1 MSKEV
6 GSCRLGA
13 AYKPKERKPKK
24 PHYIPRPWGKP
35 YNYKCFQCPFTCMEK
50 SHLYNHMKYSLCK
63 NSLSL
68 LIDSSDWA
76 YKKGHLLQPE
86 LRLFPTPEGSRGLP
100 KGDLSDPAPPKRPRP
115 GPRPGDSSPAEP
127 GPPSEDGGA
136 FPEEE
141 EEEEVAGGLLRTTDP
156 SEGRKAGAPGETDV
170 GALLFGF
177 KDKSREPEPD
187 FIITDVFSL
196 RNAGGRG
203 RETLSPETDTKPKV
217 GRAPKKPLNTGG
229 LLMEQWRLVAGGQK
243 SRASVDLT
251 PVGTEGSG
259 IIPCYPPP
267 AYSDYQEAQ
276 GLNLS
281 LLGINYPLSPGLFS
295 YLGPT
300 LTTGTAATHAPIAQ
314 MPFLASAAQLLPPPA
329 AAAATATPFQ
339 TLQGPERSAFLPR
352 FYYPLLFEHALGTP
366 SGKATDA
373 QPAPANLALPAKT
386 PGEMP
391 TALGLLKVPMSKAV
405 ASWPRSSRRD
415 PVQEVELK
423 AGPPGTKEEEE
434 EEEEEG
440 RCRGSQKEAT
450 GSGRT
455 PSSEIYRGMLGTSSR
470 KAQGALASPM
480 AAMSTLK
487 RKSFFG
493 SGLDFLKDPSGV
505 DSLPLGKFDYQRS
518 VPAATPLL
526 PWPKDSDTVSA
537 EVTSHGLPALDGP
550 PGKPP
555 QGYRPMSPGPIG
567 EDLSKALG
575 DYEKVERR
583 LGQLTTTGGPTQ
595 GPLREQLGKIR
606 RELYHIHQALE
617 KATRPPEGPLD
628 LSVKRVPDKGPSP
641 PGLELEEGGW
651 EETRLETTKTP
662 LDLLLLQLGQPE
674 GRQGSSESPGVPITV
689 LPPTLATESFYG
701 HTTKCEADSSVLLG
715 ADGRAPGGS
724 GSTPGG
730 PQLLAPEEGPLGG
743 WGGGPRSGMGVLPG
757 DPEATCLH
765 SPENTEV

>member
-13 AYKPKERKPKK
+13 TYKPKERKPKK

-86 LRLFPTPEGSRGLP
+86 LRFFPTSEGLRGLP
-100 KGDLSDPAPPKRPRP
+100 KGDPSDPTPPKRPKP

-127 GPPSEDGGA
+127 GLPSEDRGA

-141 EEEEVAGGLLRTTDP
+141 EEEETSGGFMRAMDP
-156 SEGRKAGAPGETDV
+156 SEGRKT
-170 GALLFGF
+170 GALGEADMGALFFEF
-177 KDKSREPEPD
+177 KDKNREPEPD

-196 RNAGGRG
+196 RNSGGRG
-203 RETLSPETDTKPKV
+203 QEPPSPEADPKPKS
-217 GRAPKKPLNTGG
+217 GRAPKKSLSSGG

-243 SRASVDLT
+243 SRASVDLA
-251 PVGTEGSG
+251 PVGNEGSG

-300 LTTGTAATHAPIAQ
+300 LTTGAAATHAPITQ

-329 AAAATATPFQ
+329 AASASTAPFQ
-339 TLQGPERSAFLPR
+339 TLQGPECSAFLPR
-352 FYYPLLFEHALGTP
+352 FYYPLLFEHTLGTP
-366 SGKATDA
+366 SGKAADA

-386 PGEMP
+386 PGELP

-415 PVQEVELK
+415 SVQEVELK
-423 AGPPGTKEEEE
+423 AGPPETKEEEE

-440 RCRGSQKEAT
+440 RCQSSQKEGA
-450 GSGRT
+450 GPSRT
-455 PSSEIYRGMLGTSSR
+455 PSSEIYRGLFGTNSR
-470 KAQGALASPM
+470 KAHGTLVSPS
-480 AAMSTLK
+480 ATVSTLK

-526 PWPKDSDTVSA
+526 PWSKDSDTIGS
-537 EVTSHGLPALDGP
+537 ETTSPGLPGLDGP
-550 PGKPP
+550 TSKQ
-555 QGYRPMSPGPIG
+555 QGYRPVSPGPIG

-583 LGQLTTTGGPTQ
+583 LGQLATTGGPTQ

-628 LSVKRVPDKGPSP
+628 LSVKRVSDKEPSP
-641 PGLELEEGGW
+641 TGLELEEGGW
-651 EETRLETTKTP
+651 EETGLETTKTP

-689 LPPTLATESFYG
+689 LPSTLAAEPFYG

-724 GSTPGG
+724 GPTSGG
-730 PQLLAPEEGPLGG
+730 PQLLASEEGPLGG
-743 WGGGPRSGMGVLPG
+743 WGGGPRSGMGGLPG

>member
-13 AYKPKERKPKK
+13 TYKPKERKPKK

-68 LIDSSDWA
+68 LIDSSDW
-76 YKKGHLLQPE
+76 
-86 LRLFPTPEGSRGLP
+86 RP
-100 KGDLSDPAPPKRPRP
+100 KP
-115 GPRPGDSSPAEP
+115 GPRPGD
-127 GPPSEDGGA
+127 
-136 FPEEE
+136 
-141 EEEEVAGGLLRTTDP
+141 T
-156 SEGRKAGAPGETDV
+156 
-170 GALLFGF
+170 LLFGF

-203 RETLSPETDTKPKV
+203 RETLSPETDPKPKV
-217 GRAPKKPLNTGG
+217 GRAPKKSLTTGG

-300 LTTGTAATHAPIAQ
+300 LTTGAAATHAPITQ

-329 AAAATATPFQ
+329 AAATTATPFQ

-352 FYYPLLFEHALGTP
+352 FYYPLLFEHALGTA

-391 TALGLLKVPMSKAV
+391 TALGLFKVPMPKAV

-415 PVQEVELK
+415 PVQEMELK
-423 AGPPGTKEEEE
+423 GADPQRSQVAKVPLT
-434 EEEEEG
+434 EG
-440 RCRGSQKEAT
+440 
-450 GSGRT
+450 
-455 PSSEIYRGMLGTSSR
+455 
-470 KAQGALASPM
+470 
-480 AAMSTLK
+480 
-487 RKSFFG
+487 
-493 SGLDFLKDPSGV
+493 
-505 DSLPLGKFDYQRS
+505 S

-526 PWPKDSDTVSA
+526 PWPKDSDNVDSEA
-537 EVTSHGLPALDGP
+537 TSPGLQALHRP

-575 DYEKVERR
+575 VYEKVERR
-583 LGQLTTTGGPTQ
+583 LGQLTTSGGPTQ

-628 LSVKRVPDKGPSP
+628 LSVKR
-641 PGLELEEGGW
+641 
-651 EETRLETTKTP
+651 ETGLETTKTP

-674 GRQGSSESPGVPITV
+674 GRQGSTESPGVPITV

-730 PQLLAPEEGPLGG
+730 PQLLAPEEGPL
-743 WGGGPRSGMGVLPG
+743 
-757 DPEATCLH
+757 
-765 SPENTEV
+765 

>member
-13 AYKPKERKPKK
+13 SYKPKERKPKK

-86 LRLFPTPEGSRGLP
+86 LRLFPTSEGPRGPP
-100 KGDLSDPAPPKRPRP
+100 KGDPSDPAPPKRPKP
-115 GPRPGDSSPAEP
+115 GPRPGNSSPADP
-127 GPPSEDGGA
+127 GPPGEDGGA
-136 FPEEE
+136 FPEDDDD
-141 EEEEVAGGLLRTTDP
+141 EEVAGGLLRAMDP
-156 SEGRKAGAPGETDV
+156 SEGRKAGASAEADV

-177 KDKSREPEPD
+177 KDKIREPEPD

-203 RETLSPETDTKPKV
+203 REPPSPEADPKPKT
-217 GRAPKKPLNTGG
+217 GRAPKKSLSTGG

-243 SRASVDLT
+243 SRASVDLA

-267 AYSDYQEAQ
+267 AYSEYQEAQ

-300 LTTGTAATHAPIAQ
+300 LTAGAAATHAPITQ

-329 AAAATATPFQ
+329 AAAATTAPFQ

-366 SGKATDA
+366 SGKASDA
-373 QPAPANLALPAKT
+373 PPAPANLALPGKT

-405 ASWPRSSRRD
+405 SSWPRSHRD
-415 PVQEVELK
+415 PGQEVELK
-423 AGPPGTKEEEE
+423 AGPLGTKEEEE
-434 EEEEEG
+434 EEEKEG
-440 RCRGSQKEAT
+440 RCQSFQKEGT
-450 GSGRT
+450 GPSRT
-455 PSSEIYRGMLGTSSR
+455 PTSEIYRSLLGSSSR
-470 KAQGALASPM
+470 KAQGTLASP
-480 AAMSTLK
+480 AAAVSTLK
-487 RKSFFG
+487 RKSFLG
-493 SGLDFLKDPSGV
+493 GGLDFPKDPTGV

-526 PWPKDSDTVSA
+526 SWPKDSDTVGSEA
-537 EVTSHGLPALDGP
+537 TSPTLQALDGP
-550 PGKPP
+550 PSKHL
-555 QGYRPMSPGPIG
+555 QEYRPVSPGPIG

-583 LGQLTTTGGPTQ
+583 LGQLATTGGPTQ

-606 RELYHIHQALE
+606 RELYHIHQVLE

-641 PGLELEEGGW
+641 TELELEEGGW
-651 EETRLETTKTP
+651 EESGLETTKTP
-662 LDLLLLQLGQPE
+662 LDLLLLQLSQPE

-689 LPPTLATESFYG
+689 LPPTLATEPFYG

-730 PQLLAPEEGPLGG
+730 PQLLASEEGPLGG
-743 WGGGPRSGMGVLPG
+743 WGGGPRSGLGVFPG

>member
-13 AYKPKERKPKK
+13 TYKPKERKPKK

-76 YKKGHLLQPE
+76 YKKG
-86 LRLFPTPEGSRGLP
+86 
-100 KGDLSDPAPPKRPRP
+100 
-115 GPRPGDSSPAEP
+115 PRPGD
-127 GPPSEDGGA
+127 
-136 FPEEE
+136 
-141 EEEEVAGGLLRTTDP
+141 T
-156 SEGRKAGAPGETDV
+156 PGETDV

-203 RETLSPETDTKPKV
+203 RETLSPETDPKPKV
-217 GRAPKKPLNTGG
+217 GRAPKKSLTTGG

-300 LTTGTAATHAPIAQ
+300 LTTGAAATHAPITQ

-329 AAAATATPFQ
+329 AAATTATPFQ

-352 FYYPLLFEHALGTP
+352 FYYPLLFEHALGTA

-391 TALGLLKVPMSKAV
+391 TALGLFKVPMPKAV

-415 PVQEVELK
+415 PVQEMELK
-423 AGPPGTKEEEE
+423 AG
-434 EEEEEG
+434 
-440 RCRGSQKEAT
+440 SQFT
-450 GSGRT
+450 HLYSG
-455 PSSEIYRGMLGTSSR
+455 G
-470 KAQGALASPM
+470 
-480 AAMSTLK
+480 
-487 RKSFFG
+487 
-493 SGLDFLKDPSGV
+493 GV
-505 DSLPLGKFDYQRS
+505 DELDISAVSQYSLFYDSSLYS

-526 PWPKDSDTVSA
+526 PWPKDSDNVDSEA
-537 EVTSHGLPALDGP
+537 TSPGLQALHRP

-575 DYEKVERR
+575 VYEKVERR
-583 LGQLTTTGGPTQ
+583 LGQLTTSGGPTQ

-641 PGLELEEGGW
+641 PGLELEE
-651 EETRLETTKTP
+651 
-662 LDLLLLQLGQPE
+662 E
-674 GRQGSSESPGVPITV
+674 GRQGSTESPGVPITV

-743 WGGGPRSGMGVLPG
+743 WGGGPRSGMGVLPV

-765 SPENTEV
+765 SPENTEA

>member
-86 LRLFPTPEGSRGLP
+86 LRLFPASEGARGLP
-100 KGDLSDPAPPKRPRP
+100 KGDPSEPAPPKRPKA
-115 GPRPGDSSPAEP
+115 GPRLGDSSPAE
-127 GPPSEDGGA
+127 PPSEDGGA

-141 EEEEVAGGLLRTTDP
+141 EEEEVAGGLLRAMDP
-156 SEGRKAGAPGETDV
+156 SEGRKSGAPAEADM

-177 KDKSREPEPD
+177 KDKGREPEPD

-196 RNAGGRG
+196 RNAGNRG
-203 RETLSPETDTKPKV
+203 REPPSPEADPKPKG
-217 GRAPKKPLNTGG
+217 GRAPKKSLSSGG

-243 SRASVDLT
+243 SRASVDLS
-251 PVGTEGSG
+251 PMSTEGSG

-300 LTTGTAATHAPIAQ
+300 LATGAAATHAPITQ

-329 AAAATATPFQ
+329 TATATATPFQ
-339 TLQGPERSAFLPR
+339 ALQGPDRSAFLPR

-366 SGKATDA
+366 SGKAAETQA
-373 QPAPANLALPAKT
+373 APANLALPTKT

-391 TALGLLKVPMSKAV
+391 PALGLLKVPMSKAV

-434 EEEEEG
+434 EEEEEDG
-440 RCRGSQKEAT
+440 CRGFQKEGT
-450 GSGRT
+450 G
-455 PSSEIYRGMLGTSSR
+455 PEIYRSLLGPGSR
-470 KAQGALASPM
+470 KAHGTLASPS
-480 AAMSTLK
+480 ATMSTPK

-518 VPAATPLL
+518 VPPATPLL
-526 PWPKDSDTVSA
+526 SWPKDSDTVSSEA
-537 EVTSHGLPALDGP
+537 ASPGLPALDGP
-550 PGKPP
+550 PGKQA
-555 QGYRPMSPGPIG
+555 QGYKPVSPGPIG

-583 LGQLTTTGGPTQ
+583 LGQLAPAGGPPQ

-641 PGLELEEGGW
+641 AGLELEEGGW
-651 EETRLETTKTP
+651 EEPGLEATKTP

-689 LPPTLATESFYG
+689 LPPALATESFYG

-715 ADGRAPGGS
+715 ADGRAPGGT
-724 GSTPGG
+724 GATPGG
-730 PQLLAPEEGPLGG
+730 PQLLGPEEGPLGG